1 MASFYLLPIVEKRL
15 GITCQCHVVPDH
27 AMQCI
32 HPLKECWKSWRRKSM
47 LCESN
52 EGSHKEALKGLPKD
66 ARKKREAIKKLDR
79 KK

>member
-1 MASFYLLPIVEKRL
+1 
-15 GITCQCHVVPDH
+15 
-27 AMQCI
+27 
-32 HPLKECWKSWRRKSM
+32 M